1 MAQSGTYSVEEPYRV
16 ATSCTPSDST
26 VLSPTDAI
34 WVNVAGDVAVTM
46 ANGSNQTFTM
56 AASSGLNISV
66 TKVLST
72 GTTATGI
79 KLMYR

>member
-1 MAQSGTYSVEEPYRV
+1 
-16 ATSCTPSDST
+16 
-26 VLSPTDAI
+26 
-34 WVNVAGDVAVTM
+34 
-46 ANGSNQTFTM
+46 M